1 MLYRCN
7 VVFDNPS
14 VKDECKA
21 IYEFIW
27 IQPNFIIY
35 RYEKTV
41 ERIRG
46 IRNFLSH
53 SVSLYLYTTYFNDIR
68 L

>member
-7 VVFDNPS
+7 VVFDNPR

-27 IQPNFIIY
+27 IQPNFIIFY

-41 ERIRG
+41 ELIYVKSET
-46 IRNFLSH
+46 F
-53 SVSLYLYTTYFNDIR
+53 
-68 L
+68 